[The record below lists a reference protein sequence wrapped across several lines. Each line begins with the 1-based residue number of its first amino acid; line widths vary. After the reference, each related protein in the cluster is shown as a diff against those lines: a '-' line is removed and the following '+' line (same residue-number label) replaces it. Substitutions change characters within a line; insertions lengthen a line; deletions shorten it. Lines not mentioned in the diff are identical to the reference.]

1 MGCEHRS
8 TFGIDKPTRPIVC
21 AQKGR
26 KQMAK
31 IYVSYSRKDGDFMR
45 ALVNRLKQEGH
56 EITVDDDVLTAGR
69 DWRSTLDEGLKSADV
84 FLTLLSHNTPTSAYT
99 MMELGAARAFAGA
112 TGTPLVIPIAIDQVE
127 VPLVLQDIQI
137 LFASDRDVDAIVAEI
152 SKSISSQHGLSL
164 AREVKAEVAATRI
177 KQNAP
182 QYIDEA
188 IKAQDA
194 IKRRNACAAR
204 GWYAAGFLALLSGIA
219 VALWTFVAHAS
230 VSSDW
235 LSLARA
241 VVVNVVVVGFL
252 GACSRYA
259 FSLGK
264 SYTTEALKASDRIHA
279 IMFGRFYLNAFPDR
293 VTWTELKEVFAN
305 WNIDRSS
312 AFAQLDVA
320 QIDPQLIS
328 MITQVVT
335 TAVKKKD

>member
-1 MGCEHRS
+1 M
-8 TFGIDKPTRPIVC
+8 
-21 AQKGR
+21 
-26 KQMAK
+26 
-31 IYVSYSRKDGDFMR
+31 
-45 ALVNRLKQEGH
+45 
-56 EITVDDDVLTAGR
+56 
-69 DWRSTLDEGLKSADV
+69 
-84 FLTLLSHNTPTSAYT
+84 
-99 MMELGAARAFAGA
+99 
-112 TGTPLVIPIAIDQVE
+112 
-127 VPLVLQDIQI
+127 
-137 LFASDRDVDAIVAEI
+137 
-152 SKSISSQHGLSL
+152 
-164 AREVKAEVAATRI
+164 
-177 KQNAP
+177 
-182 QYIDEA
+182 
-188 IKAQDA
+188 
-194 IKRRNACAAR
+194 
-204 GWYAAGFLALLSGIA
+204 
-219 VALWTFVAHAS
+219 WTFVAHAS

-312 AFAQLDVA
+312 AFAHLDVS

-335 TAVKKKD
+335 TAVKKKE